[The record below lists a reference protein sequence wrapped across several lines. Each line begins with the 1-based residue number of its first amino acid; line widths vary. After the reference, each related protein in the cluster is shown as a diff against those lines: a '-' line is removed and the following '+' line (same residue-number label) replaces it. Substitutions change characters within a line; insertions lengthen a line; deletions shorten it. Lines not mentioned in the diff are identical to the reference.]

1 MTGNPELE
9 MPAAEAAAALLALQ
23 PSAELGV
30 TEEAAWFAQY
40 LAERYIG
47 SGQDGTTTPELLV
60 KDAEMA
66 LDDLRNGRYGVTN
79 EPLEGHPLVDRQ
91 EVTYVALNLGVAGLV
106 RAALPEQFADGVD
119 EELQRLDN
127 LSAAAR
133 LTSAEE
139 FYDEAPEGELITEPI
154 TIAEEAFR
162 QILGGAN
169 KAVLALDW
177 ESILPD
183 CLPNQELA
191 ARVFQRFAEAVR
203 ARPDLAIQ
211 VLMDVP
217 DLGAD
222 ELENLS
228 AFQKYHVAEDLWLA
242 VPRLPVDPIT
252 ATAIKDLLFQGG
264 LDAVCQAHGLMG
276 DTAIE
281 ALQAVD
287 RDDLVLER
295 SVNRIMEYVVLHPD
309 GAALFVS

>member
-162 QILGGAN
+162 QILG
-169 KAVLALDW
+169 
-177 ESILPD
+177 
-183 CLPNQELA
+183 
-191 ARVFQRFAEAVR
+191 
-203 ARPDLAIQ
+203 AIQ